1 MDFTSTYNLGGR
13 LTNRSKSASGN
24 GHSSS
29 RRSSVSSI
37 DEGSL
42 RPSGIDT
49 LTTRIHAPVDTEITG
64 GTGTTLMRSSTAVVS
79 AEAEASYS
87 TFGAPQTERE
97 RMLWGA
103 LARSQAEIHQ
113 LQSRIHSL
121 LDINIRYAEQLQS
134 AITSERPRK
143 RSKTTHQHFSEQ
155 SQQRTIGDVPL
166 YHGQYRQGSSVAQQ
180 TREDVI
186 DACDTRADA
195 IRQQLQLQQQQH
207 QQQHQQQQHN
217 RFLPGRAVTSMLEL
231 IPDTQ
236 GNQDSRLAAN
246 DGGRNQNNDNPL
258 NVILSSPDSLYPP
271 APTTVSIAA
280 DVPVLGTVVQT
291 SSPVQDALGAHD
303 TVYGITRPR
312 NTSPHPLYAASN
324 ALIADVNI
332 SPVDR
337 IQRNRGSHKG
347 FGDYSQGQN
356 TMPLVT
362 AMPPLA
368 ASVSSALPS
377 ANRKAKNPRL
387 SAPKSGGAVA
397 GNNIGGNLGKAK
409 KEHQARNTD
418 IGSVTVG
425 DPEEIPSIGRFE
437 SARTLYRFKE
447 RVREF
452 EQTHGS
458 QWREKMDSRRRQNWS
473 RISAVY
479 NRIVQLRG
487 PSTDAADVDRAI
499 RRIEGEMAES
509 KVTLTRYSQQVRKRL
524 NDERRQSL
532 RQSQQQQQQQQQRV
546 QKQEHHQHNIEGGGA
561 RKNS

>member
-1 MDFTSTYNLGGR
+1 MDITSTYGLGGR
-13 LTNRSKSASGN
+13 LINRSKSASGD

-29 RRSSVSSI
+29 GGSSVSSI
-37 DEGSL
+37 DEGSLL

-49 LTTRIHAPVDTEITG
+49 LTTRIHAPADTEITG
-64 GTGTTLMRSSTAVVS
+64 RTGTTIMRSSTAVVS

-87 TFGAPQTERE
+87 PFGAPQTERE

-134 AITSERPRK
+134 AIIGERPRK
-143 RSKTTHQHFSEQ
+143 RSKTTHQHFGEQ

-166 YHGQYRQGSSVAQQ
+166 YHAQYRPGSSVAQQ
-180 TREDVI
+180 PRDDVV

-195 IRQQLQLQQQQH
+195 IRQQLQLQQQLQ
-207 QQQHQQQQHN
+207 QQQHQH

-236 GNQDSRLAAN
+236 GNQGSRLAPN
-246 DGGRNQNNDNPL
+246 DGDRNQNNDNPL
-258 NVILSSPDSLYPP
+258 NAILSSPEPLYPP
-271 APTTVSIAA
+271 APTAVSIAT
-280 DVPVLGTVVQT
+280 DVPVLGTVAQT
-291 SSPVQDALGAHD
+291 SPPAQDVLGAHD
-303 TVYGITRPR
+303 AAYGITRPR
-312 NTSPHPLYAASN
+312 NTSPHPLHAASN
-324 ALIADVNI
+324 VLMADINS

-347 FGDYSQGQN
+347 FGDYPQGQG
-356 TMPLVT
+356 TMPLDT

-368 ASVSSALPS
+368 ASVSSAMPP
-377 ANRKAKNPRL
+377 ANRRAKNMRL
-387 SAPKSGGAVA
+387 PAPKSGGTVA
-397 GNNIGGNLGKAK
+397 GSNSSGSLGKAK
-409 KEHQARNTD
+409 REHQTRNSD
-418 IGSVTVG
+418 IGSVAVG

-447 RVREF
+447 RVRVF

-499 RRIEGEMAES
+499 RRIEGEMAEN
-509 KVTLTRYSQQVRKRL
+509 KITLTRYSQQVRKRL

-532 RQSQQQQQQQQQRV
+532 RQSQQQQQQRV
-546 QKQEHHQHNIEGGGA
+546 QKQEHHQHNIEGGGGP
-561 RKNS
+561 KNS

>member
-1 MDFTSTYNLGGR
+1 MDITSTYSLGGR
-13 LTNRSKSASGN
+13 LTNRSKSASGD

-29 RRSSVSSI
+29 SGGSASSI
-37 DEGSL
+37 DEGLLL

-49 LTTRIHAPVDTEITG
+49 LTTRIHAPADTEITG

-79 AEAEASYS
+79 AEAEASHS

-121 LDINIRYAEQLQS
+121 LDINIRYAEQLQC
-134 AITSERPRK
+134 AIISERPRK
-143 RSKTTHQHFSEQ
+143 RSKTTHQHFGEQ

-166 YHGQYRQGSSVAQQ
+166 YHAQYRQGSSAAQQ
-180 TREDVI
+180 PRDAVV

-195 IRQQLQLQQQQH
+195 IRQQLQLQQHQH
-207 QQQHQQQQHN
+207 QH

-236 GNQDSRLAAN
+236 GNQDSRLAPN
-246 DGGRNQNNDNPL
+246 DGDRDQSNDNPL
-258 NVILSSPDSLYPP
+258 NAILSSPEPLYPP
-271 APTTVSIAA
+271 APTAVSIATDA
-280 DVPVLGTVVQT
+280 RALGTVAQT
-291 SSPVQDALGAHD
+291 SPPAQDVLGAHD
-303 TVYGITRPR
+303 AAYGIAQPR

-324 ALIADVNI
+324 VLMADINS

-347 FGDYSQGQN
+347 FGDYPQGQG
-356 TMPLVT
+356 TMPLDT
-362 AMPPLA
+362 AMAP
-368 ASVSSALPS
+368 AS
-377 ANRKAKNPRL
+377 RRAKNMRL
-387 SAPKSGGAVA
+387 PAPKAGGAVA
-397 GNNIGGNLGKAK
+397 GSNSSGSLGKAK
-409 KEHQARNTD
+409 KEHQTRNSD
-418 IGSVTVG
+418 IGSVAVG

-499 RRIEGEMAES
+499 RWIEGEMAEN

-524 NDERRQSL
+524 NDERR
-532 RQSQQQQQQQQQRV
+532 
-546 QKQEHHQHNIEGGGA
+546 
-561 RKNS
+561 